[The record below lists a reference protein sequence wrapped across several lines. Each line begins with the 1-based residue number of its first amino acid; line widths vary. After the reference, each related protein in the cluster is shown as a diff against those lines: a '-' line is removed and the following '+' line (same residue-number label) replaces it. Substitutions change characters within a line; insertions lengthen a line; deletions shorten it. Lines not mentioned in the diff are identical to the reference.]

1 MTTFVNA
8 HLCTPEPVHG
18 WLQVEN
24 GRIVAIGPGMPPETP
39 AGAGYAG
46 TGGEEEMGTAQQA
59 GARAD
64 DQAGGRADDQAVVD
78 ARGRWLVPGFVDTHC
93 HGGGGAA
100 LYSGEVADVLLAAR
114 SHLEHATTSL
124 VASVA
129 TMRLDRMVRAA
140 EAIAEAGAPN
150 IRGIHLEGP
159 FLSQRR
165 RGAQTADALL
175 EPDEEVFGELIA
187 AAGGLAVSMTIA
199 PELPGAIELVERH
212 RDEITFAVG
221 HTDDDGTW
229 TRRAFDAGARTAT
242 HLFNAMPPMTHRQ
255 PGPVGAALTDDRVA
269 CELIADGIHLSPEAL
284 TVATRTAGLD
294 RAMLV
299 TDAMAATGLGDG
311 NYSYADRHVHVHDGI
326 ATLRGTDTLAGS
338 VHFLADAL
346 ATAVRVL
353 KLTVPQAVQLVATN
367 AAHHYGWH
375 DRGTLAVGNVA
386 DLVLLS
392 QDLTVEAVYL
402 AGTEVS

>member
-1 MTTFVNA
+1 MITFVNA
-8 HLCTPEPVHG
+8 RLCTPEPTEG
-18 WLQVEN
+18 WLQVED
-24 GRIVAIGPGMPPETP
+24 GRIAALGQGQPPMTR
-39 AGAGYAG
+39 
-46 TGGEEEMGTAQQA
+46 QL
-59 GARAD
+59 
-64 DQAGGRADDQAVVD
+64 VD
-78 ARGRWLVPGFVDTHC
+78 VRHGWLLPGFVDTHC

-100 LYSGEVADVLLAAR
+100 LYSGDVADVVRAAR
-114 SHLEHATTSL
+114 SHLLQGTTSL

-129 TMRLDRMVRAA
+129 TMRLDRMMEAA
-140 EAIAEAGAPN
+140 AAVAHAVASGAAPN
-150 IRGIHLEGP
+150 VRGIHLEGP
-159 FLSQRR
+159 FLSVRR
-165 RGAQTADALL
+165 RGAQTVDALL
-175 EPDEEVFGELIA
+175 EPDEEVFQELIA
-187 AAGGLAVSMTIA
+187 AAGGLAVAMTIA
-199 PELPGAIELVERH
+199 PELPGAIELIERH

-255 PGPVGAALTDDRVA
+255 PGPVGAALTDDRIV
-269 CELIADGIHLSPEAL
+269 CELIADGTHLSPEAL

-294 RAMLV
+294 RTILV

-311 NYSYADRHVHVHDGI
+311 DYSYADRHVHVRNGV

-353 KLTVPQAVQLVATN
+353 GIEVPDAARLVASN
-367 AAHHYGWH
+367 AARHYGWH
-375 DRGTLAVGNVA
+375 DRGTLAIGNVA

-392 QDLTVEAVYL
+392 PDLTVEAVYL
-402 AGTEVS
+402 EGTEVS

>member
-1 MTTFVNA
+1 MITFVNA
-8 HLCTPEPVHG
+8 RLCTPEPTEG
-18 WLQVEN
+18 WLQVED
-24 GRIVAIGPGMPPETP
+24 GRIAALGQGQPPMT
-39 AGAGYAG
+39 
-46 TGGEEEMGTAQQA
+46 QQL
-59 GARAD
+59 
-64 DQAGGRADDQAVVD
+64 VD
-78 ARGRWLVPGFVDTHC
+78 VGHGWLLPGFVDTHC

-100 LYSGEVADVLLAAR
+100 LYSGDVADVVRAAR
-114 SHLEHATTSL
+114 SHLLQGTTSL

-129 TMRLDRMVRAA
+129 TMRLDRMMEAA
-140 EAIAEAGAPN
+140 AAVAHAVASGAAPN
-150 IRGIHLEGP
+150 VRGIHLEGP
-159 FLSQRR
+159 FLSVRR
-165 RGAQTADALL
+165 RGAQTVDALL
-175 EPDEEVFGELIA
+175 EPDEEVFQELIA
-187 AAGGLAVSMTIA
+187 AAGGLAVAMTIA
-199 PELPGAIELVERH
+199 PELPGAIELIERH

-255 PGPVGAALTDDRVA
+255 PGPVGAALTDDRIV
-269 CELIADGIHLSPEAL
+269 CELIADGTHLSPEAL

-294 RAMLV
+294 RTILV

-311 NYSYADRHVHVHDGI
+311 DYSYADRHVDVRNGV

-353 KLTVPQAVQLVATN
+353 GIDVPQAVQLVASN
-367 AAHHYGWH
+367 AARHYGCH
-375 DRGTLAVGNVA
+375 DRGTLAIGNVA

-392 QDLTVEAVYL
+392 PDLTVEAVYL
-402 AGTEVS
+402 EGTEVS

>member
-18 WLQVEN
+18 WLRVEH
-24 GRIVAIGPGMPPETP
+24 GRIVALGPGTPPETP
-39 AGAGYAG
+39 AGPAGV
-46 TGGEEEMGTAQQA
+46 
-59 GARAD
+59 D
-64 DQAGGRADDQAVVD
+64 VGGRWV
-78 ARGRWLVPGFVDTHC
+78 VPGFVDTHC

-100 LYSGEVADVLLAAR
+100 LYSGEPDDVLRAAR
-114 SHLEHATTSL
+114 SHLEHGTTSL

-140 EAIAEAGAPN
+140 EAIVAAGAPN
-150 IRGIHLEGP
+150 IRGIHFEGP
-159 FLSQRR
+159 FLSERR

-175 EPDEEVFGELIA
+175 RPDEGVFEELIA
-187 AAGGLAVSMTIA
+187 AAGGLAMAMTIA
-199 PELPGAIELVERH
+199 PELPGAIELIERH
-212 RDEITFAVG
+212 GGEITFAVG

-242 HLFNAMPPMTHRQ
+242 HLFNAMPAMTHRQ
-255 PGPVGAALTDDRVA
+255 PGPVGVALTDDRVA

-294 RAMLV
+294 RSILV

-311 NYSYADRHVHVHDGI
+311 EYSFADRHVHVHDRV

-353 KLTVPQAVQLVATN
+353 GVPLPQAVQLVASN
-367 AAHHYGWH
+367 AARHYGWQ

-392 QDLTVEAVYL
+392 PDLTVDAVYL
-402 AGTEVS
+402 AGTQVS

>member
-1 MTTFVNA
+1 M
-8 HLCTPEPVHG
+8 
-18 WLQVEN
+18 
-24 GRIVAIGPGMPPETP
+24 
-39 AGAGYAG
+39 
-46 TGGEEEMGTAQQA
+46 
-59 GARAD
+59 
-64 DQAGGRADDQAVVD
+64 
-78 ARGRWLVPGFVDTHC
+78 
-93 HGGGGAA
+93 
-100 LYSGEVADVLLAAR
+100 YSGEPEDVLRAAR
-114 SHLEHATTSL
+114 SHLVQGTTSL

-140 EAIAEAGAPN
+140 EAITEAAAPN
-150 IRGIHLEGP
+150 IRGIHFEGP
-159 FLSQRR
+159 FLSHRR

-175 EPDEEVFGELIA
+175 TPDEKVFDELIG
-187 AAGGLAVSMTIA
+187 AAGGRAMTMTIA
-199 PELPGAIELVERH
+199 PELPGAIELIERH

-242 HLFNAMPPMTHRQ
+242 HLFNAMPAMTHRR
-255 PGPVGAALTDDRVA
+255 PGPVGAALTDDRIA

-284 TVATRTAGLD
+284 TVATRTAGPD
-294 RAMLV
+294 RTILV

-311 NYSYADRHVHVHDGI
+311 EYSFADRHVQVRAGV
-326 ATLRGTDTLAGS
+326 ATLRGTETLAGS

-353 KLTVPQAVQLVATN
+353 GMPVAQAAQLVASN
-367 AAHHYGWH
+367 AARHYGWH

-392 QDLTVEAVYL
+392 PDLTVEAVYL
-402 AGTEVS
+402 AGVPVS

>member
-1 MTTFVNA
+1 M
-8 HLCTPEPVHG
+8 
-18 WLQVEN
+18 
-24 GRIVAIGPGMPPETP
+24 
-39 AGAGYAG
+39 
-46 TGGEEEMGTAQQA
+46 
-59 GARAD
+59 
-64 DQAGGRADDQAVVD
+64 VD
-78 ARGRWLVPGFVDTHC
+78 VGGRWLLPGFVDTHC

-100 LYSGEVADVLLAAR
+100 LYSGDVEDVLRAAR
-114 SHLEHATTSL
+114 SHLRHGTTSL
-124 VASVA
+124 IASVA

-140 EAIAEAGAPN
+140 EAVVAAGAPN
-150 IRGIHLEGP
+150 VRGIHFEGP
-159 FLSQRR
+159 FLSHRR
-165 RGAQTADALL
+165 RGAQTAEALL
-175 EPDEEVFGELIA
+175 APDGKVFDELIR
-187 AAGGLAVSMTIA
+187 AAGGLAIAMTIA
-199 PELPGAIELVERH
+199 PELPGAIELIEQH
-212 RDEITFAVG
+212 RGEITFAVG

-242 HLFNAMPPMTHRQ
+242 HLFNAMPAMTHRQ
-255 PGPVGAALTDDRVA
+255 PGPVGLALTDERVA

-294 RAMLV
+294 RTILV

-311 NYSYADRHVHVHDGI
+311 EYSYADRHVHVSDGV

-353 KLTVPQAVQLVATN
+353 GLPVPQAAKLVASN
-367 AAHHYGWH
+367 AARHYGWQ

-392 QDLTVEAVYL
+392 PDLTVQAVYL
-402 AGTEVS
+402 AGTPVS

>member
-1 MTTFVNA
+1 MITFVNA
-8 HLCTPEPVHG
+8 RLCTPEPTEG
-18 WLQVEN
+18 WLQVED
-24 GRIVAIGPGMPPETP
+24 GRIAALGQGQPPMTR
-39 AGAGYAG
+39 
-46 TGGEEEMGTAQQA
+46 QL
-59 GARAD
+59 
-64 DQAGGRADDQAVVD
+64 VD
-78 ARGRWLVPGFVDTHC
+78 VRHGWLLPGFVDTHC

-100 LYSGEVADVLLAAR
+100 LYSGDVADVVRAAR
-114 SHLEHATTSL
+114 SHLLQGTTSL

-129 TMRLDRMVRAA
+129 TMRLDRMIEAA
-140 EAIAEAGAPN
+140 AAVAHAVASGAAPN
-150 IRGIHLEGP
+150 VRGIHLEGP
-159 FLSQRR
+159 FLSVRR
-165 RGAQTADALL
+165 RGAQTVDALL
-175 EPDEEVFGELIA
+175 EPDEEVFQELIA
-187 AAGGLAVSMTIA
+187 AAGGLAVAMTIA
-199 PELPGAIELVERH
+199 PELPGAIELIERH

-255 PGPVGAALTDDRVA
+255 PGPVGAALTDDRIV
-269 CELIADGIHLSPEAL
+269 CELIADGTHLSPEAL

-294 RAMLV
+294 RTILV

-311 NYSYADRHVHVHDGI
+311 DYSYADRHVHVRNGV

-353 KLTVPQAVQLVATN
+353 GIDVPQAVQLVASN
-367 AAHHYGWH
+367 AARHYGWH
-375 DRGTLAVGNVA
+375 DRGTPAIGNVA

-392 QDLTVEAVYL
+392 PDLTVEAVYL
-402 AGTEVS
+402 EGTEVS

>member
-1 MTTFVNA
+1 MITFVNA
-8 HLCTPEPVHG
+8 RLCTPEPTEG
-18 WLQVEN
+18 WLQVED
-24 GRIVAIGPGMPPETP
+24 GRIAALGQGQPPMTR
-39 AGAGYAG
+39 
-46 TGGEEEMGTAQQA
+46 QL
-59 GARAD
+59 
-64 DQAGGRADDQAVVD
+64 VD
-78 ARGRWLVPGFVDTHC
+78 VRHGWLLPGFVDTHC

-100 LYSGEVADVLLAAR
+100 LYSGDVADVVRAAR
-114 SHLEHATTSL
+114 SHLLQGTTSL

-129 TMRLDRMVRAA
+129 TMRLDRMMEAA
-140 EAIAEAGAPN
+140 AAVAHAVASGAAPN
-150 IRGIHLEGP
+150 VRGIHLEGP
-159 FLSQRR
+159 FLSVRR
-165 RGAQTADALL
+165 RGAQTVDALL
-175 EPDEEVFGELIA
+175 EPDEEVFQELIA
-187 AAGGLAVSMTIA
+187 AAGGLAVAMTIA
-199 PELPGAIELVERH
+199 PELPGAIELIERH

-255 PGPVGAALTDDRVA
+255 PGPVGAALTDGRIV
-269 CELIADGIHLSPEAL
+269 CELIADGTHLSPEAL

-294 RAMLV
+294 RTILV

-311 NYSYADRHVHVHDGI
+311 DYSYADRHVHVRNGV

-353 KLTVPQAVQLVATN
+353 GIDVPQAVQLVASN
-367 AAHHYGWH
+367 AARHYGWH
-375 DRGTLAVGNVA
+375 DRGTPAIGNVA

-392 QDLTVEAVYL
+392 PDLTVQAVYL
-402 AGTEVS
+402 AGTPVS

>member
-1 MTTFVNA
+1 MITFVNA
-8 HLCTPEPVHG
+8 RLCTPEPTEG
-18 WLQVEN
+18 WLQVED
-24 GRIVAIGPGMPPETP
+24 GRIAALGQGQPPMTR
-39 AGAGYAG
+39 
-46 TGGEEEMGTAQQA
+46 QL
-59 GARAD
+59 
-64 DQAGGRADDQAVVD
+64 VD
-78 ARGRWLVPGFVDTHC
+78 VRHGWLLPGFVDTHC

-100 LYSGEVADVLLAAR
+100 LYSGDVADVVRAAR
-114 SHLEHATTSL
+114 SHLLQGTTSL

-129 TMRLDRMVRAA
+129 TMRLDRMMEAA
-140 EAIAEAGAPN
+140 AAVAHAVASGAAPN
-150 IRGIHLEGP
+150 VRGIHLEGP
-159 FLSQRR
+159 FLSVRR
-165 RGAQTADALL
+165 RGAQTVDALL
-175 EPDEEVFGELIA
+175 EPDEEVFQELIA
-187 AAGGLAVSMTIA
+187 AAGGLAVAMTIA
-199 PELPGAIELVERH
+199 PELPGAIELIERH

-255 PGPVGAALTDDRVA
+255 PGPVGAALTDDRIV
-269 CELIADGIHLSPEAL
+269 CELIADGTHLSPEAL

-294 RAMLV
+294 RTILV

-311 NYSYADRHVHVHDGI
+311 DYSYADRHVHVRNGV

-353 KLTVPQAVQLVATN
+353 GIDVPQAVQLVASN
-367 AAHHYGWH
+367 AARHYGWH
-375 DRGTLAVGNVA
+375 DRGTPAIGNVA

-392 QDLTVEAVYL
+392 PDLTVEAVYL
-402 AGTEVS
+402 EGTEVS